1 MATKKTAKTATKETK
16 EKKQTRPTFADGDK
30 GKQERF
36 AFYATLRMTRA
47 LKLIS
52 QLKNLTNPVI
62 YSSTEDQRRKMCDT
76 LSIALGEME
85 QKYFSATGDTK
96 GSRFQF

>member
-1 MATKKTAKTATKETK
+1 MATKKTKTATKETK
-16 EKKQTRPTFADGDK
+16 KQTRPTFGEGDK
-30 GKQERF
+30 GKAERF

-62 YSSTEDQRRKMCDT
+62 YSSTEDQRRKMVDT
-76 LSIALGEME
+76 LTNAIQEME
-85 QKYFSATGDTK
+85 QKYFSVTGDTK